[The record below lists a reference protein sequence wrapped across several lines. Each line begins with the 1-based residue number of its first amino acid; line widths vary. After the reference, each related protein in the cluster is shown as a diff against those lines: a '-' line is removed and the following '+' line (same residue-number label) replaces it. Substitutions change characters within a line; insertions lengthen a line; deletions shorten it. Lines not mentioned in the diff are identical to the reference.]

1 MNKKVVYNANNKRPS
16 DKKAAKNEFQYAKGN
31 VTYLSRK
38 DNFANFDKATAAPKP
53 QSLSQKITNNATIV
67 ANKNYGT
74 APKATGKM
82 PAQKQK
88 NGVELSD
95 LRGKSYDDPM
105 WNKLLS
111 QMSVKDLGKVIT
123 YGGYQTFRIPSVK
136 KVETYDFDGPS
147 GLSSTFVKMNTTM
160 FPGAE
165 MIASTWNKQLAHKRG
180 KTVGEQGKQAG
191 VFGWYGPA
199 MNIHRSAF
207 GGRDFEYYSE
217 DPTLSGNM
225 AANEIAGAKSE
236 GVYTHT

>member
-53 QSLSQKITNNATIV
+53 QALSQKVTNNATIV

-82 PAQKQK
+82 PAQKKK

-136 KVETYDFDGPS
+136 KVEIEELI
-147 GLSSTFVKMNTTM
+147 LSKNTLENNVIKLEKIEKIRDEL
-160 FPGAE
+160 FE
-165 MIASTWNKQLAHKRG
+165 YELAGNG
-180 KTVGEQGKQAG
+180 KTWQRE
-191 VFGWYGPA
+191 
-199 MNIHRSAF
+199 
-207 GGRDFEYYSE
+207 
-217 DPTLSGNM
+217 
-225 AANEIAGAKSE
+225 GADILLAKLGINKESN
-236 GVYTHT
+236 Y

>member
-53 QSLSQKITNNATIV
+53 QALSQKVTNNATIV

-136 KVETYDFDGPS
+136 KVEIEELI
-147 GLSSTFVKMNTTM
+147 LSKNTLENNVIKLEKIEKICDEL
-160 FPGAE
+160 FE
-165 MIASTWNKQLAHKRG
+165 NELAGNG
-180 KTVGEQGKQAG
+180 KTWQ
-191 VFGWYGPA
+191 
-199 MNIHRSAF
+199 R
-207 GGRDFEYYSE
+207 
-217 DPTLSGNM
+217 
-225 AANEIAGAKSE
+225 E
-236 GVYTHT
+236 GIDILLTKLGIDRINNFC

>member
-53 QSLSQKITNNATIV
+53 QALSQKVTNNATIV

-88 NGVELSD
+88 NGGELSD

-105 WNKLLS
+105 CNKLLS

-136 KVETYDFDGPS
+136 KVEIEELI
-147 GLSSTFVKMNTTM
+147 LSKNTLENNVIKLEKIEKICDEL
-160 FPGAE
+160 FE
-165 MIASTWNKQLAHKRG
+165 NELAGNG
-180 KTVGEQGKQAG
+180 KTWQ
-191 VFGWYGPA
+191 
-199 MNIHRSAF
+199 R
-207 GGRDFEYYSE
+207 
-217 DPTLSGNM
+217 
-225 AANEIAGAKSE
+225 E
-236 GVYTHT
+236 GIDILLTKLGIDRINNFC

>member
-53 QSLSQKITNNATIV
+53 QYLSQKVTDNATIV

-82 PAQKQK
+82 PAQKEK

-136 KVETYDFDGPS
+136 KVEIEELI
-147 GLSSTFVKMNTTM
+147 LSKNTLENNVIKLEKIEKICDEL
-160 FPGAE
+160 FE
-165 MIASTWNKQLAHKRG
+165 NELAGNG
-180 KTVGEQGKQAG
+180 KTWQ
-191 VFGWYGPA
+191 
-199 MNIHRSAF
+199 R
-207 GGRDFEYYSE
+207 
-217 DPTLSGNM
+217 
-225 AANEIAGAKSE
+225 E
-236 GVYTHT
+236 GIDILLTKLGIDRINNFC